1 MSAFEICQFLD
12 DFALPLV
19 ELEMLIR
26 ILLRPFTML
35 SDGLWY
41 QKRLH
46 FPVDF
51 AEFSV
56 KLSDPLDSFHCEHH

>member
-1 MSAFEICQFLD
+1 
-12 DFALPLV
+12 
-19 ELEMLIR
+19 
-26 ILLRPFTML
+26 ML